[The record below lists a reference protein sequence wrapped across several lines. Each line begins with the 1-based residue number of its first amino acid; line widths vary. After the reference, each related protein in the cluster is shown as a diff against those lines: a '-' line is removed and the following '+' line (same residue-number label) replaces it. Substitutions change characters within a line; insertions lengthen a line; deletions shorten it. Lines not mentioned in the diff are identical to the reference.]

1 MSAHNHKGA
10 NMGGFCGVIS
20 ERGCV
25 SDLFFGTDY
34 HSHLGTHRGGLA
46 VLGPK
51 GFQRSIHNIQ
61 NAPFRSKFEHDFGQF
76 EGRVGIGVISDT
88 DPQPLVMASHFG
100 LYGLV
105 TVGLVTNLAELMA
118 ELFTAHSS
126 QLQYSTTSGMVGP
139 TEVVSALIATQ
150 PSLVE
155 GVRYVQ
161 RKVKGSC
168 SLLVMTEEGRLY
180 AARDRYGRTPVVIGR
195 KAGAMV
201 ALMESCALPNLGYEH
216 VRDLGPGEM
225 VELTPDGETTVIE
238 PGDRMAICS
247 FMWVYYGYPASSYEG
262 RNVEMARYRCGSA
275 LAKRDAGL
283 EADAACGIPDSGISH
298 ALGYAHEKSVK
309 YCRPFVKYTP
319 TWARSFM
326 PSDQGQREHVASM
339 KLIPIP
345 GLIRDRRLVFC
356 DDSIVRGTQL
366 GKQADRLYREGCRE
380 VHVRIACPP
389 LLYPCRFINFSRS
402 KSVYDLITRR
412 FIRGREDEGADI
424 SKYVDPNG
432 APYREM
438 VAFVREK
445 MNLTSLKFQTVD
457 DLVAAIGL
465 PRDRLCTYCWTGE
478 DPSMPCSCAHGCTG
492 CPHACG

>member
-1 MSAHNHKGA
+1 
-10 NMGGFCGVIS
+10 MGGFCGVTA
-20 ERGCV
+20 EGDCV

-46 VLGPK
+46 TLGSK

-61 NAPFRSKFEHDFGQF
+61 NAPFRSKFEHDISRF
-76 EGRVGIGVISDT
+76 EGSVGIGVISDT
-88 DPQPLVMASHFG
+88 DPQPLVMCSHLGSFAI
-100 LYGLV
+100 V
-105 TVGLVTNLAELMA
+105 TVGLIANIEALKH
-118 ELFTAHSS
+118 ELFDGNYA

-150 PSLVE
+150 ASIID

-161 RKVKGSC
+161 RRIEGSC
-168 SLLVMTEEGRLY
+168 SLLIVTDDGRLY

-195 KAGAMV
+195 KEGATI
-201 ALMESCALPNLGYEH
+201 ALMESCALPNLGYTH
-216 VRDLGPGEM
+216 LRDLGPGEM
-225 VELTPDGETTVIE
+225 VEMEPDGVTTVIE
-238 PGDRMAICS
+238 PGEQMAICA

-275 LAKRDAGL
+275 LAKRDEGL
-283 EADAACGIPDSGISH
+283 TVDAACGIPDSGTSH
-298 ALGYAHEKSVK
+298 ALGYAHEKGIK

-326 PSDQGQREHVASM
+326 PSDQRQREHVASM

-366 GKQADRLYREGCRE
+366 GKQADRLYGEGCRE
-380 VHVRIACPP
+380 THVRIACPP

-402 KSVYDLITRR
+402 KSEYDLITRR
-412 FIRGREDEGADI
+412 YIRGKEGEGADVA
-424 SKYVDPNG
+424 KYADPSSE
-432 APYREM
+432 AYRGM
-438 VAFVREK
+438 VEYIREK
-445 MNLTSLKFQTVD
+445 LNLTSLAFQTLD
-457 DLVAAIGL
+457 DLIGAIGL
-465 PRDRLCTYCWTGE
+465 PADRLCTYCWTGR
-478 DPSMPCSCAHGCTG
+478 DVSCGGG
-492 CPHACG
+492 CPGCPCRQSPG